1 MINFSI
7 LSYDQFYRI
16 NFMFTLHE
24 YNLEFQ
30 KYFIVILVILY
41 TL

>member
-30 KYFIVILVILY
+30 KYFTVILVILY